1 MTKGTVV
8 NSFLSR
14 LTGMLMRQ
22 DSTLLLLIYQNP
34 LKSPTLRLQLLL
46 PRSLSLLLNKMLPLL
61 QLLQRQTGK
70 AAKIAG
76 GGWAVKC
83 GKSFNYNSILQAVSF
98 KLFSF
103 STFFVKFFSLHSTFK
118 KTKFTFSFLFSVI
131 VPLGSNF
138 DDLSSYGDEPL
149 SKYAF

>member
-1 MTKGTVV
+1 MAYTISKGLAYIITLYTITSLELYNYTEFEWQMENGTVV
-8 NSFLSR
+8 NLFLSR
-14 LTGMLMRQ
+14 STGTLMRQ

-76 GGWAVKC
+76 ERRENA
-83 GKSFNYNSILQAVSF
+83 GKLLSI
-98 KLFSF
+98 
-103 STFFVKFFSLHSTFK
+103 
-118 KTKFTFSFLFSVI
+118 I
-131 VPLGSNF
+131 
-138 DDLSSYGDEPL
+138 
-149 SKYAF
+149 